1 MPGAFLTTSEVAER
15 LGVTRQTVATYIRDG
30 QLPAQE
36 TPGGQ
41 YRVPIAA
48 LDAFL
53 RGGHAPLG
61 TPVIAVANQK
71 GGVGKTTSVAALGA
85 AVADQGVRVL
95 LVDWDPQASLTR
107 ALNAR
112 PDTGMYQAVMA
123 YINNDGDQVPE
134 IHPTVLPGGEHL
146 IAGHL
151 DLAAV
156 ELALVQ
162 AEAREH
168 VLASL
173 LAPLVPRYDLV
184 LIDCPPTLGL
194 LTVNALVA
202 ATQVLVPVMPET
214 LAAEGLVRLGQTI
227 ARLRKKLNPQLRI
240 IGILPTMVASTNH
253 HRAVLEQIQAWAAA
267 AAVPMLPTIPRTIKA
282 SEAAGAGIALTRYPG
297 AGEVIRTYQQLAA
310 QLSGREVSD
319 AQ

>member
-53 RGGHAPLG
+53 RSGHAPLG

-85 AVADQGVRVL
+85 AVADQGLRVL

-112 PDTGMYQAVMA
+112 PDTG
-123 YINNDGDQVPE
+123 
-134 IHPTVLPGGEHL
+134 
-146 IAGHL
+146 
-151 DLAAV
+151 
-156 ELALVQ
+156 
-162 AEAREH
+162 
-168 VLASL
+168 
-173 LAPLVPRYDLV
+173 
-184 LIDCPPTLGL
+184 
-194 LTVNALVA
+194 
-202 ATQVLVPVMPET
+202 
-214 LAAEGLVRLGQTI
+214 
-227 ARLRKKLNPQLRI
+227 
-240 IGILPTMVASTNH
+240 
-253 HRAVLEQIQAWAAA
+253 
-267 AAVPMLPTIPRTIKA
+267 
-282 SEAAGAGIALTRYPG
+282 
-297 AGEVIRTYQQLAA
+297 
-310 QLSGREVSD
+310 
-319 AQ
+319 